1 MLFESF
7 FLSIRDILLDNQKFE
22 IAYLF
27 SWIIFLISMIA
38 DFITTQI
45 SFQIKGLSERN
56 QFQIIFFHTE
66 NPFNHILYYALIFV
80 CFVFIIEIGRKIA
93 IKKCQNNILL
103 INGISMLVPL
113 TMAFVLIEIS
123 IENYLLILQYI

>member
-1 MLFESF
+1 MTDNGIDYWHVNKDLKGNRKEILCFLKVF

-27 SWIIFLISMIA
+27 SWFIFLISMIA

-56 QFQIIFFHTE
+56 QF
-66 NPFNHILYYALIFV
+66 
-80 CFVFIIEIGRKIA
+80 
-93 IKKCQNNILL
+93 
-103 INGISMLVPL
+103 
-113 TMAFVLIEIS
+113 
-123 IENYLLILQYI
+123 